1 MPDTDREHLMPATTV
16 TIRPGRFDDVS
27 EEAALHADVGWCY
40 DERQTLAEY
49 HDDAYEPSS
58 VLIAEIDGLIVGK
71 MELFHAWKSTYG
83 RFALIRRFVVR
94 DGYRG
99 QGVGRQLLEAATAQA
114 QEAGCAFLELTVDVT
129 NPQAH
134 AFYAAEGFIADRVEV
149 IMRRPLEPA
158 TAESVASTFDAQRDG
173 FDVAPPVGE

>member
-1 MPDTDREHLMPATTV
+1 MPQTTV

-27 EEAALHADVGWCY
+27 EEAALHADVDWCY

-58 VLIAEIDGLIVGK
+58 VLIAERAGQVVGK
-71 MELFHAWKSTYG
+71 MELFHAWKSSHG

-99 QGVGRQLLEAATAQA
+99 QGIGRQLLDAATRQA
-114 QEAGCAFLELTVDVT
+114 EADGCAFLELTVDVT

-149 IMRRPLEPA
+149 IMRRPLTGA
-158 TAESVASTFDAQRDG
+158 TADSVASTFDTQRDG
-173 FDVAPPVGE
+173 FDVAPSD